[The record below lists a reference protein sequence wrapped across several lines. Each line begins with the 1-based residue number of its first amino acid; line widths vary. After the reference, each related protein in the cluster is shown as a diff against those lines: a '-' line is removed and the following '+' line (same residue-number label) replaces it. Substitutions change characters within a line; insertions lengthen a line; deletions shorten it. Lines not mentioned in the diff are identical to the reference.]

1 MGKRIW
7 LAAVFTLALPL
18 LYSLSTVDRS
28 KDAAPISVVAL
39 GGHANTTGVW
49 CDCDFVDGVCTGPGG
64 VNRITESP
72 SNHVTKRHVPAKP
85 ARGSR
90 GDVDFGPVGLW
101 LGLGLLL
108 WRYMRNSIF

>member
-7 LAAVFTLALPL
+7 LAVVFTLALPL
-18 LYSLSTVDRS
+18 LYSLSTVDTS

-39 GGHANTTGVW
+39 GGHTNSAGCF
-49 CDCDFVDGVCTGPGG
+49 CDCDMPGG
-64 VNRITESP
+64 VCSSGCDNRITESP
-72 SNHVTKRHVPAKP
+72 SNHVTKKPVPTRP

-101 LGLGLLL
+101 LGLGLIIL
-108 WRYMRNSIF
+108 RYLRTSFF